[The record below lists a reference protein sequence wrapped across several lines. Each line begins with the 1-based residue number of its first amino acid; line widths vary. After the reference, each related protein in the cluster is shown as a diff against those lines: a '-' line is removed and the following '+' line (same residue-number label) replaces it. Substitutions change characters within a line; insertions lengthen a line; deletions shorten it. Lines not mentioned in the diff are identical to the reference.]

1 MDKKVKILII
11 EDQPEIKVVLEKL
24 FHFPNINYHFIDPGY
39 DTLSDIL
46 TDQFALAILNI
57 RNNENNGIEIF
68 HAIRSE
74 TSQKKLPLLLISGNF
89 PQDNNVRQE
98 VESGLVDIIFRPIVS
113 EIIIGKVKA
122 AIEKCE
128 LSRKFAILRN
138 EKEFTDSELND
149 TKQKSEQAN
158 YTKSM
163 FLANMSH
170 EIRTPLNGILGMA
183 NILAET
189 NLTKE
194 QRSFLHLIQIS
205 GENLLLIINDI
216 LDFSKIETGQI
227 SLEETPFNLTA
238 EIETVMSLMRLNA
251 QDKHLDLKYYI
262 DKHVKLNVIGD
273 PLRLRQILINLIN
286 NAIKFTETGGVIL
299 EVIPTKD
306 FENQQFLKFSVVDT
320 GIGINY
326 ESKNKLFKEFSQA
339 DNSITRKFGGTGL
352 GLAIC
357 KSLIN
362 LMGGK
367 IGLESELGKGSV
379 FWFEIPYQESLIETS
394 VQKSSSELDYSHHL
408 NILVAEDN
416 PINQKVVIHSLSQL
430 GYHCDLAKNGRQAV
444 DLHLNKQY
452 DVIFMDIQMP
462 ELDGLEATISIRN
475 YEKNNNQTKPVIIVA
490 ATANAF
496 NEDKQKCLNAGMNFH
511 MSKPFRPEELKK
523 MLVKVSQMANSI
535 KNA

>member
-1 MDKKVKILII
+1 MDKKVKILVI
-11 EDQPEIKVVLEKL
+11 ENQPEIMVALDKFL
-24 FHFPNINYHFIDPGY
+24 HFPHVYYHYIGTGFNI
-39 DTLSDIL
+39 LSKTFSDE
-46 TDQFALAILNI
+46 FALAIINI
-57 RNNENNGIEIF
+57 SSENETINMVQT
-68 HAIRSE
+68 IRSVL
-74 TSQKKLPLLLISGNF
+74 SQKNLPLILVFNSF
-89 PQDNNVRQE
+89 PQNKYIRQE
-98 VESGLVDIIFRPIVS
+98 VQSGLTDIIFRPVIS
-113 EIIIGKVKA
+113 EIIIGKVKN
-122 AIEKCE
+122 AIESFQYSEKY
-128 LSRKFAILRN
+128 AILQK
-138 EKEFTDSELND
+138 EKEHSDFELND

-158 YTKSM
+158 YTKSL

-216 LDFSKIETGQI
+216 LDFSKIESGQI
-227 SLEETPFNLTA
+227 SLEETSFDLA
-238 EIETVMSLMRLNA
+238 EEIEIVMSLMRLNA
-251 QDKHLDLKYYI
+251 QDKHLDLKYSI
-262 DKHVKLNVIGD
+262 DKQVNLNIVGD

-286 NAIKFTETGGVIL
+286 NAIKFTETGGVTLMVKTVKNI
-299 EVIPTKD
+299 T
-306 FENQQFLKFSVVDT
+306 NQYFLKFSIVDT
-320 GIGINY
+320 GIGINND
-326 ESKNKLFKEFSQA
+326 SKNKLFKEFSQA

-357 KSLIN
+357 KSLVK
-362 LMGGK
+362 LMGGI

-379 FWFEIPYQESLIETS
+379 FWFEIPYRESSIETS
-394 VQKSSSELDYSHHL
+394 DQKSISELNFSHHL

-416 PINQKVVIHSLSQL
+416 PINQKVAIHSLSQL
-430 GYHCDLAKNGRQAV
+430 GYHCDLAKNGKQAV
-444 DLHLNKQY
+444 DLYLNKQY

-475 YEKNNNQTKPVIIVA
+475 HERKTNHPKPVIIVA

-523 MLVKVSQMANSI
+523 MLAKVSQMANSI
-535 KNA
+535 

>member
-1 MDKKVKILII
+1 MKILVI
-11 EDQPEIKVVLEKL
+11 ENQPEIMVALEKFL
-24 FHFPNINYHFIDPGY
+24 YFPHVNYHHIGSGFKTLSK
-39 DTLSDIL
+39 TLSDE
-46 TDQFALAILNI
+46 FAFAIINI
-57 RNNENNGIEIF
+57 SNLENETINLV
-68 HAIRSE
+68 HMIRSLM
-74 TSQKKLPLLLISGNF
+74 SQKKLPLILIMNDF
-89 PQDNNVRQE
+89 PHDSIIRQE
-98 VESGLVDIIFRPIVS
+98 VESGLTDIVFKPIIS
-113 EIIIGKVKA
+113 EIILGKVKN
-122 AIEKCE
+122 AID
-128 LSRKFAILRN
+128 KFMQSQAYAILKKG
-138 EKEFTDSELND
+138 KEHADLELKD
-149 TKQKSEQAN
+149 TKQKTEQAN
-158 YTKSM
+158 FTKSL

-216 LDFSKIETGQI
+216 LDFSKIESGQI
-227 SLEETPFNLTA
+227 SLEETSFDLSA
-238 EIETVMSLMRLNA
+238 EIEIVMSLMRLNA
-251 QDKHLDLKYYI
+251 QDKHLNLKYTI
-262 DKHVKLNVIGD
+262 DNQVNLNIVGD

-286 NAIKFTETGGVIL
+286 NAIKFTETGGVSLI
-299 EVIPTKD
+299 VTSVKNKS
-306 FENQQFLKFSVVDT
+306 NQHFLKFSIVDT
-320 GIGINY
+320 GIGINSD
-326 ESKNKLFKEFSQA
+326 SKNKLFKEFSQA

-357 KSLIN
+357 KSLVK
-362 LMGGK
+362 LMGGV
-367 IGLESELGKGSV
+367 IGLESELGKGSI
-379 FWFEIPYQESLIETS
+379 FWFEIPYRESILETS
-394 VQKSSSELDYSHHL
+394 DQKLTSELNYSRHL

-416 PINQKVVIHSLSQL
+416 PINQKVAIHSLSQL
-430 GYHCDLAKNGRQAV
+430 GYHCDLAKNGKQAV

-475 YEKNNNQTKPVIIVA
+475 HEKKTNHPKPVIIIA

-523 MLVKVSQMANSI
+523 MLAKVSQMANSI
-535 KNA
+535 